1 MILPLS
7 PHNLIKSLIPIQNWV
22 SFCIGVAFVLL
33 VLVIVLIFDTPF
45 ETRFNKNHRKQGIN
59 MKVHPMP
66 KKRNITIQ
74 YDISSRNP
82 LSEAQALLGLS
93 SKKLRRLPH
102 VFSRVL
108 ELPFRSD
115 ADVLVEESPDYFRF
129 VAETDTDIGNVRA
142 HTVEIHPG
150 VTKIVVRESGSLQL
164 SLDELELDMWR
175 FRLPEST
182 RPELASAV
190 FVDGELIVT
199 VPKGVEGVQ
208 GAEENDG
215 GGGGDEEFWRDGNGG
230 GFRGGI
236 GGRLV
241 LVQ

>member
-1 MILPLS
+1 MILPFHS
-7 PHNLIKSLIPIQNWV
+7 HNLIKISILISNLTPLFLSL
-22 SFCIGVAFVLL
+22 LL
-33 VLVIVLIFDTPF
+33 FILVFQSLST
-45 ETRFNKNHRKQGIN
+45 TA

-74 YDISSRNP
+74 YEMSSSRNP
-82 LSEAQALLGLS
+82 MAEAHQALLGLTH
-93 SKKLRRLPH
+93 KKLRRLPH

-115 ADVLVEESPDYFRF
+115 ADVAVEESADFFRF
-129 VAETDTDIGNVRA
+129 VAETDSAGDVRA

-150 VTKIVVRESGSLQL
+150 VTKIVVRESGSHILNT
-164 SLDELELDMWR
+164 LDELELDVWR
-175 FRLPEST
+175 FRLPETT

-199 VPKGVEGVQ
+199 VPKGG
-208 GAEENDG
+208 GAADNGENNAAGGDG
-215 GGGGDEEFWRDGNGG
+215 GGEVWGDGRNG
-230 GFRGGI
+230 GFRGGNM

>member
-1 MILPLS
+1 
-7 PHNLIKSLIPIQNWV
+7 
-22 SFCIGVAFVLL
+22 
-33 VLVIVLIFDTPF
+33 
-45 ETRFNKNHRKQGIN
+45 
-59 MKVHPMP
+59 MKVHPEP
-66 KKRNITIQ
+66 RKRNITIQ
-74 YDISSRNP
+74 YDMNARGS

-93 SKKLRRLPH
+93 NKKLRRLPH

-115 ADVLVEESPDYFRF
+115 ADVSVEEGPDFFRF
-129 VAETDTDIGNVRA
+129 VAETDGIGNVQA

-150 VTKIVVRESGSLQL
+150 VTKIMVRESGSVELT
-164 SLDELELDMWR
+164 LDEIELDMWR

-199 VPKGVEGVQ
+199 VPKGEEGL
-208 GAEENDG
+208 ENS
-215 GGGGDEEFWRDGNGG
+215 EDGNGEMWSDG
-230 GFRGGI
+230 NGMS
-236 GGRLV
+236 GRLV